1 MSKKIT
7 LSLAGFVALSSFASL
22 NAVSLED
29 AIKNVDFTGT
39 LRYRYD
45 TFREKG
51 AAEQT
56 DSQLH
61 KMRAQLGAAANIG
74 DGLKVVGMLDY
85 NYDGAA
91 DDGGYGAGSSTKTNQ
106 PFYLREAYL
115 QYDAADYGTSIMLG
129 RQSLNTIWTD
139 NDIDGSVGMVGK
151 IINQSLEGVT
161 LAAFAVDSVNNDGD
175 FVGAGSRPEWSQGD
189 GTRPTRPG
197 ITTTVVD
204 QNDDPTGEI
213 ITGKYDDLKDAIF
226 SNNIYGAAAI
236 IDYSEQAG
244 VTGQLW
250 VGYVPNR
257 TTLVAVDAGYTLA
270 ITDQLNWGL
279 QAQYLGNISDDYLKN
294 HGVESG
300 SLYTIAGTL
309 EGYGFDGTLGYTAY
323 GRDDSITFNVLEDM
337 GDIITAG
344 EEIQNTDG
352 SSLHGSLG
360 KNQFVFASA
369 GYTFNDI
376 VRIGADYVYGSTKIW
391 ENIQDRSAAGKKQEI
406 VGRVDYNYSEKL
418 VFSGFYSYITQKSD
432 YLSNRGYD
440 DPKQNNIRFQAEYKF

>member
-7 LSLAGFVALSSFASL
+7 LSLAGFAALSSFASL
-22 NAVSLED
+22 NAISLED
-29 AIKNVDFTGT
+29 AIKNVDFTGA

-45 TFREKG
+45 TFRTKG
-51 AAEQT
+51 AKVQD

-61 KMRAQLGAAANIG
+61 KMRAQLGSVANIG
-74 DGLKVVGMLDY
+74 DGFKVVGVLDY
-85 NYDGAA
+85 NYDNAA
-91 DDGGYGAGSSTKTNQ
+91 NDGGYGAGSSTKTDQ

-115 QYDAADYGTSIMLG
+115 QYDATDYGTSIMLG

-139 NDIDGSVGMVGK
+139 NSIDGSVGMVGK

-161 LAAFAVDSVNNDGD
+161 LAAFAVDSVNNDPD
-175 FVGAGSRPEWSQGD
+175 FVGFEEPVAGNKTFSS
-189 GTRPTRPG
+189 
-197 ITTTVVD
+197 
-204 QNDDPTGEI
+204 
-213 ITGKYDDLKDAIF
+213 LKDAIF
-226 SNNIYGAAAI
+226 AQNLYGAAAI

-257 TTLVAVDAGYTLA
+257 TTLYAVDASYTLA
-270 ITDQLNWGL
+270 INDQLNWGL
-279 QAQYLGNISDDYLKN
+279 QAQYLGNSTEDFLKN
-294 HGVESG
+294 RNIKGG
-300 SLYTIAGTL
+300 SLYTVAGTL

-323 GRDDSITFNVLEDM
+323 GKDDATTFNVLEDM

-344 EEIQNTDG
+344 QEIQNFNG

-376 VRIGADYVYGSTKIW
+376 VRVGADYVFGGTKVAKN
-391 ENIQDRSAAGKKQEI
+391 ENDRSGAGKKQEI

-432 YLSNRGYD
+432 FLSNRGFD
-440 DPKQNNIRFQAEYKF
+440 DSKQTNIRLEAEYKF

>member
-22 NAVSLED
+22 NAISLEE

-51 AAEQT
+51 AAEQL

-74 DGLKVVGMLDY
+74 DGFKVVGMLDY
-85 NYDGAA
+85 NYDGEAN
-91 DDGGYGAGSSTKTNQ
+91 DGGYGAGSSTKTNQ

-139 NDIDGSVGMVGK
+139 NDIDGSVGMMGK

-161 LAAFAVDSVNNDGD
+161 LAAFAVDSVNDDGD
-175 FVGAGSRPEWSQGD
+175 FVG
-189 GTRPTRPG
+189 
-197 ITTTVVD
+197 VD
-204 QNDDPTGEI
+204 VPVSGNATFS
-213 ITGKYDDLKDAIF
+213 DLKDAIF
-226 SNNIYGAAAI
+226 AQNLYGAAAI

-244 VTGQLW
+244 VAGQLW

-257 TTLVAVDAGYTLA
+257 TTLYAVDASYTLA
-270 ITDQLNWGL
+270 FNDELSWGL
-279 QAQYLGNISDDYLKN
+279 QAQYLGNSTEDFLKN
-294 HGVESG
+294 RNIEGG

-323 GRDDSITFNVLEDM
+323 GKDDATTFNVLEDM

-344 EEIQNTDG
+344 EEIQNANG

-376 VRIGADYVYGSTKIW
+376 VRIGADYVFGGTKVK
-391 ENIQDRSAAGKKQEI
+391 ENISDRSGAGKKQEI

-432 YLSNRGYD
+432 FLSNRGYD

>member
-22 NAVSLED
+22 NAISLEE

-161 LAAFAVDSVNNDGD
+161 LAAFAVDSVNDDGD
-175 FVGAGSRPEWSQGD
+175 FVGAGEDVGL
-189 GTRPTRPG
+189 GN
-197 ITTTVVD
+197 TTFV
-204 QNDDPTGEI
+204 
-213 ITGKYDDLKDAIF
+213 DLKDAIF
-226 SNNIYGAAAI
+226 AQNLYGAAAI

-257 TTLVAVDAGYTLA
+257 TTLYAVDAGYTLA
-270 ITDQLNWGL
+270 INDQLSWGL
-279 QAQYLGNISDDYLKN
+279 QAQYLGNSTEDFLKN
-294 HGVESG
+294 RNIEGG

-323 GRDDSITFNVLEDM
+323 GKDDATTFNVLEDM

-344 EEIQNTDG
+344 EEIQNANG

-376 VRIGADYVYGSTKIW
+376 VRVGADYVFGGTKVK
-391 ENIQDRSAAGKKQEI
+391 ENVLDRSGAGKKQEI